1 MLHAVKSH
9 SKPNDPE
16 NDILPSLTFSQRYA
30 IMQIINKLPEAIMAT
45 PSNKNTHLK
54 SGIRDN
60 LLRETVH
67 DFLQQEIKNGSAL
80 SIVSAYFTIY
90 AYEKMQ
96 HSLNKIEE
104 LRFLFGDPDF
114 VKRMDPNNTDT
125 KAFDITDTGLQL
137 NQQLR
142 QKPIAKAC
150 AEWIKEKVQIRTT
163 RESNLIHGKMYH
175 IANNGV
181 DKAILGS
188 SNFTVRGLGLS
199 ANNSNIELNLE
210 VDSDRDR
217 TDLKAWFDELWH
229 NDKLVE
235 DVKEKVIAKLEQIG
249 QDHAPEHIYYKTLYE
264 LFREEI
270 ETRKTNEQTLED
282 THLYDTNIWDKL
294 YDFQKEGAKSVIA
307 RLLRHNGCILADSV
321 GLGKTYTALAV
332 IKFFELRNERVLVLC
347 PKKLH
352 DNWGLYPAYNSQD
365 TNPFLDDKFGYTLL
379 SHTDLSRYTGASG
392 GINLADFNWQN
403 FDLIVID
410 ESHNFRNDSKPRED
424 KDGNLRHTRYSRLLE
439 EVIKEGTKT
448 KVLML
453 SATPVNTSLTD
464 LRNQIY
470 LMTEKR
476 EDVFR
481 SSLGVSNIRSLIQQ
495 AQKAFKAWEEKA
507 TQDGAKDKTELFNTL
522 GAEFFQLLGGV
533 SIARS
538 RRHIIKYYAE
548 EIEKIGEFPTQLD
561 PVNCHPPTDLSGE
574 LSYKALA
581 DQIGDFEL
589 SIYRPSSYV
598 VDGRAKQRLAD
609 EKKRLRFNQED
620 RERFL
625 IGMMQTNFLKRLES
639 SAYALSETLERTINK
654 HHEILEKIGRFQKNS
669 NITDAATD
677 ILPDDDED
685 DEEFLINRAR
695 NPYHLKELDC
705 TRWKQNLIQDKQT
718 LTAAL
723 EKVKSITPER
733 DGKLKEIKK
742 HIRDKVLNPMEDKDG
757 NPNRKLL
764 IFTTFKD
771 TAEYLYDHLSEL
783 RSELKLNM
791 ALVSGDSTQTT
802 CGENSFNAILTNF
815 APRARGR
822 TDSTNDSID
831 IVIATDCISEGQ
843 NLQDCDTVLNYDIHW
858 NPVRIIQRFGR
869 IDRIGSNNVAVKM
882 INYWPTEDMEV
893 YLRLRNRVESRM
905 ALADA
910 TASGDDD
917 PLNESTYEHAQ
928 MELNFRDKQLERL
941 REEVLDLDDLSDNV
955 VMSDFTLD
963 YFFAQLLKYLERNR
977 AKLEATPNGA
987 YAVTSNEN
995 HPMENGVIFFLQ
1007 QTNASTDKQQKTASP
1022 IHPYYAVYIRNN
1034 GDIRYGCINA
1044 KQVLDL
1050 FEASTVGKENAIDDL
1065 CLWLDQE
1072 TEYGDNMRHYNTL
1085 LDTVISHITLSHQ
1098 KTQSKS
1104 IGRAGT
1110 RGFKLPV
1117 ASETPKDSSD
1127 FELVTWLII
1136 TTR

>member
-1 MLHAVKSH
+1 M
-9 SKPNDPE
+9 
-16 NDILPSLTFSQRYA
+16 
-30 IMQIINKLPEAIMAT
+30 
-45 PSNKNTHLK
+45 SNKNTSLK

-96 HSLNKIEE
+96 HTLNKIEE

-114 VKRMDPNNTDT
+114 VKRMDPNNTDK
-125 KAFDITDTGLQL
+125 KAFDITDTGLAL

-150 AEWIKEKVQIRTT
+150 AEWIKEKVEIRTT
-163 RESNLIHGKMYH
+163 RQSNLIHGKMYH

-188 SNFTVRGLGLS
+188 SNFTGRGLGLS
-199 ANNSNIELNLE
+199 SNNSNIELNLE

-217 TDLKAWFDELWH
+217 TDLKAWFDELWN
-229 NDKLVE
+229 NDELVE
-235 DVKEKVIAKLEQIG
+235 DVKDKVLAKLKQIG
-249 QDHAPEHIYYKTLYE
+249 QDHPPELIYYKTLYE

-270 ETRKTNEQTLED
+270 ETRKTDEQTLED
-282 THLYDTNIWDKL
+282 IHLYDTKIWDKL
-294 YDFQKEGAKSVIA
+294 YDFQRDGAKSVIA

-347 PKKLH
+347 PKKLRE
-352 DNWGLYPAYNSQD
+352 NWALYPAYNAQAS
-365 TNPFLDDKFGYTLL
+365 NEFLDDKFTYAVL
-379 SHTDLSRYTGASG
+379 SHTDLSRYTGESG
-392 GINLADFNWQN
+392 SVNLDNFNWSS

-410 ESHNFRNDSKPRED
+410 ESHNFRNDSKPRQD
-424 KDGNLRHTRYSRLLE
+424 KDGNFRHTRYSRLLE

-481 SSLGVSNIRSLIQQ
+481 NSLGVSNIRNLIRQ
-495 AQKAFKAWEEKA
+495 AQKAFKVWEEKD
-507 TQDGAKDKTELFNTL
+507 TRNKTDLFNTL
-522 GAEFFQLLGGV
+522 GADFFQLLGGV

-538 RRHIIKYYAE
+538 RKLIKKYYAE
-548 EIEKIGEFPTQLD
+548 EIEKIGNFPTPQK
-561 PVNCHPPTDLSGE
+561 PTNRHPQTDLSGE

-598 VDGRAKQRLAD
+598 TTQEAKQRLAD
-609 EKKRLRFNQED
+609 EKKALRFNQED
-620 RERFL
+620 REKFL

-639 SAYALSETLERTINK
+639 SAYALSETLERTIKKHDEMLKKIDRFAQNK
-654 HHEILEKIGRFQKNS
+654 DIP
-669 NITDAATD
+669 DAQADT
-677 ILPDDDED
+677 LPDDDED
-685 DEEFLINRAR
+685 DEEFLINRAK
-695 NPYHLKELDC
+695 NPYHLKDLDC
-705 TRWKQNLIQDKQT
+705 NRWKQDLIKDKET
-718 LTAAL
+718 LTAAWD
-723 EKVKSITPER
+723 KVKSITPER
-733 DGKLKEIKK
+733 DGKLKEIKADIHK
-742 HIRDKVLNPMEDKDG
+742 KVLNPRKDKKG
-757 NPNRKLL
+757 NLNRKILL
-764 IFTTFKD
+764 FTTFKD
-771 TAEYLYDHLSEL
+771 TAEYLYENLSEL
-783 RSELKLNM
+783 ASELDLNVAM
-791 ALVSGDSTQTT
+791 VSGDTTQTT
-802 CGENSFNAILTNF
+802 SGQNNFNAILTNF
-815 APRARGR
+815 APWGRIRADTT
-822 TDSTNDSID
+822 TDNID
-831 IVIATDCISEGQ
+831 LLIATDCVSEGQ

-869 IDRIGSNNVAVKM
+869 IDRIGTRNTEIKM
-882 INYWPTEDMEV
+882 INYWPTKDMEV

-917 PLNESTYEHAQ
+917 PLNESTYEQAQ
-928 MELNFRDKQLERL
+928 MELNFRDQQLERL
-941 REEVLDLDDLSDNV
+941 REEVLDLDDLSDGV

-963 YFFAQLLKYLERNR
+963 YFFVQLLKYLERNR
-977 AKLEATPNGA
+977 AKLEATPDGA
-987 YAVTSNEN
+987 YAVTNNEN
-995 HPMENGVIFFLQ
+995 NPTENGVIFFLQ
-1007 QTNASTDKQQKTASP
+1007 QTNASADKQQKTASP
-1022 IHPYYAVYIRNN
+1022 IHPYYAVYIRNS
-1034 GDIRYGCINA
+1034 GDIRYGCLNA

-1050 FEASTVGKENAIDDL
+1050 FEVSTVGKENAIDDL
-1065 CLWLDQE
+1065 CLWFDQE
-1072 TEYGDNMRHYNTL
+1072 TEYGDNMTHYNKL
-1085 LDTVISHITLSHQ
+1085 LDTVISHITRSHT
-1098 KTQSKS
+1098 KTQAQSIKRGAPRDSRLTPASK
-1104 IGRAGT
+1104 A
-1110 RGFKLPV
+1110 
-1117 ASETPKDSSD
+1117 PKDTGD
-1127 FELVTWLII
+1127 FKLVTWLVIN
-1136 TTR
+1136 

>member
-1 MLHAVKSH
+1 M
-9 SKPNDPE
+9 
-16 NDILPSLTFSQRYA
+16 
-30 IMQIINKLPEAIMAT
+30 
-45 PSNKNTHLK
+45 SNKNTSLK

-114 VKRMDPNNTDT
+114 VKRMDPNNTDK
-125 KAFDITDTGLQL
+125 KAFDITDTGLEL

-150 AEWIKEKVQIRTT
+150 AQWIKEKVEIRTT
-163 RESNLIHGKMYH
+163 RQSNLIHGKMYH
-175 IANNGV
+175 IANNDV

-199 ANNSNIELNLE
+199 SNNSNIELNLE
-210 VDSDRDR
+210 VDRDRDR
-217 TDLKAWFDELWH
+217 TDLKTWFDELWN
-229 NDKLVE
+229 NDELVE
-235 DVKEKVIAKLEQIG
+235 DVKNKVLAKLKQIG
-249 QDHAPEHIYYKTLYE
+249 QDHPPELIYYKTLYE

-282 THLYDTNIWDKL
+282 THLYDTKIWDKL

-321 GLGKTYTALAV
+321 GLGKTYTGLAV

-347 PKKLH
+347 PKKLRE
-352 DNWGLYPAYNSQD
+352 NWARYPAYNAQAS
-365 TNPFLDDKFGYTLL
+365 NEFLDDKFGYTLL
-379 SHTDLSRYTGASG
+379 SHTDLSRYSG
-392 GINLADFNWQN
+392 NAGGVNLENFNWQN

-424 KDGNLRHTRYSRLLE
+424 KDGNFRHTRYSRLLE
-439 EVIKEGTKT
+439 EIIKQGTKT

-481 SSLGVSNIRSLIQQ
+481 NSLGVSNIRSLIQQ

-507 TQDGAKDKTELFNTL
+507 SKDGTRDKTELFDTL

-581 DQIGDFEL
+581 DQIGNFEL

-598 VDGRAKQRLAD
+598 VDETAKQRLVD

-620 RERFL
+620 REKFL

-639 SAYALSETLERTINK
+639 SAYSLSETLERTINK
-654 HHEILEKIGRFQKNS
+654 HDEMLDKIERFQTNT
-669 NITDAATD
+669 NIADTADV
-677 ILPDDDED
+677 LPDDDED

-705 TRWKQNLIQDKQT
+705 PRWKQDIIQDKQT
-718 LTAAL
+718 LTAVL
-723 EKVKSITPER
+723 KKVKSITPER

-742 HIRDKVLNPMEDKDG
+742 HIRDKVLNPTKDKDG
-757 NPNRKLL
+757 NLNRKLL

-771 TAEYLYDHLSEL
+771 TAEYLYDKLAELTSEL
-783 RSELKLNM
+783 DLNT
-791 ALVSGDSTQTT
+791 ALVSGDLTRTT
-802 CGENSFNAILTNF
+802 CGENKFNDILTNF

-822 TDSTNDSID
+822 ADGINDNID

-882 INYWPTEDMEV
+882 INYWPTKDMEV

-917 PLNESTYEHAQ
+917 PLNEFTYEQAQ
-928 MELNFRDKQLERL
+928 MELNFRDKQLEQL
-941 REEVLDLDDLSDNV
+941 REEVLDLDDLSDSV
-955 VMSDFTLD
+955 VISDFTLD

-977 AKLEATPNGA
+977 EKLEATPDGA
-987 YAVTSNEN
+987 YAVTNNEN
-995 HPMENGVIFFLQ
+995 NPMENGIIFFLQ

-1022 IHPYYAVYIRNN
+1022 IHPYYAVYIRNS

-1050 FEASTVGKENAIDDL
+1050 FEVSTVGKEDAIDDL
-1065 CLWLDQE
+1065 CLWFDQE
-1072 TEYGDNMRHYNTL
+1072 TEYGDNMTHYNKL
-1085 LDTVISHITLSHQ
+1085 LDAVISHITRSHT
-1098 KTQSKS
+1098 KTQSQILKS
-1104 IGRAGT
+1104 GSPREA
-1110 RGFKLPV
+1110 KLTPTSK
-1117 ASETPKDSSD
+1117 APKDTGD
-1127 FELVTWLII
+1127 FKLVTWLVIA
-1136 TTR
+1136 

>member
-1 MLHAVKSH
+1 M
-9 SKPNDPE
+9 
-16 NDILPSLTFSQRYA
+16 
-30 IMQIINKLPEAIMAT
+30 
-45 PSNKNTHLK
+45 SNKNTSLK

-114 VKRMDPNNTDT
+114 VKRMDPNNTDK
-125 KAFDITDTGLQL
+125 KAFDITDTGLEL

-150 AEWIKEKVQIRTT
+150 AQWIKEKVEIRTT
-163 RESNLIHGKMYH
+163 RQSNLIHGKMYH
-175 IANNGV
+175 IANNDV

-199 ANNSNIELNLE
+199 SNNSNIELNLE
-210 VDSDRDR
+210 VDRDRDR
-217 TDLKAWFDELWH
+217 TDLKTWFDELWN
-229 NDKLVE
+229 NDELVE
-235 DVKEKVIAKLEQIG
+235 DVKNKVLAKLKQIG
-249 QDHAPEHIYYKTLYE
+249 QDHPPELIYYKTLYE

-282 THLYDTNIWDKL
+282 THLYDTKIWDKL

-321 GLGKTYTALAV
+321 GLGKTYTGLAV

-347 PKKLH
+347 PKKLRE
-352 DNWGLYPAYNSQD
+352 NWARYPAYNAQAS
-365 TNPFLDDKFGYTLL
+365 NEFLDDKFGYTLL
-379 SHTDLSRYTGASG
+379 SHTDLSRYSG
-392 GINLADFNWQN
+392 NAGGVNLENFNWQN

-424 KDGNLRHTRYSRLLE
+424 KDGNFRHTRYSRLLE
-439 EVIKEGTKT
+439 EIIKQGTKT

-481 SSLGVSNIRSLIQQ
+481 NSLGVSNIRSLIQQ

-507 TQDGAKDKTELFNTL
+507 SKDGTRDKTELFDTL

-581 DQIGDFEL
+581 DQIGNFEL

-598 VDGRAKQRLAD
+598 VDETAKQRLVD

-620 RERFL
+620 REKFL

-639 SAYALSETLERTINK
+639 SAYSLSETLERTINK
-654 HHEILEKIGRFQKNS
+654 HDEMLDKIERFQTNT
-669 NITDAATD
+669 NIADTADV
-677 ILPDDDED
+677 LPDDDED

-705 TRWKQNLIQDKQT
+705 PRWKQDIIQDKQT
-718 LTAAL
+718 LTAVL
-723 EKVKSITPER
+723 KKVKSITPER

-742 HIRDKVLNPMEDKDG
+742 HIRDKVLNPTKDKDG
-757 NPNRKLL
+757 NLNRKLL

-771 TAEYLYDHLSEL
+771 TAEYLYDKLAELTSEL
-783 RSELKLNM
+783 DLNT
-791 ALVSGDSTQTT
+791 ALVSGDLTRTT
-802 CGENSFNAILTNF
+802 CGENKFNDILTNF

-822 TDSTNDSID
+822 ADGINDNID

-882 INYWPTEDMEV
+882 INYWPTKDMEV

-917 PLNESTYEHAQ
+917 PLNEFTYEQAQ
-928 MELNFRDKQLERL
+928 MELNFRDKQLEQL
-941 REEVLDLDDLSDNV
+941 REEVLDLDDLSDSV
-955 VMSDFTLD
+955 VISDFTLD

-977 AKLEATPNGA
+977 EKLEATPDGA
-987 YAVTSNEN
+987 YAVTNNEN
-995 HPMENGVIFFLQ
+995 NPMENGIIFFLQ

-1022 IHPYYAVYIRNN
+1022 IHPYYAVYIRNS

-1050 FEASTVGKENAIDDL
+1050 FEISTVGKEDAIDDL
-1065 CLWLDQE
+1065 CLWFDQE
-1072 TEYGDNMRHYNTL
+1072 TEYGDNMTHYNKL
-1085 LDTVISHITLSHQ
+1085 LDAVISHITRSHT
-1098 KTQSKS
+1098 KTQSQILKS
-1104 IGRAGT
+1104 GSPREA
-1110 RGFKLPV
+1110 KLTPTSK
-1117 ASETPKDSSD
+1117 APKDTGD
-1127 FELVTWLII
+1127 FKLVTWLVIA
-1136 TTR
+1136 

>member
-1 MLHAVKSH
+1 
-9 SKPNDPE
+9 
-16 NDILPSLTFSQRYA
+16 
-30 IMQIINKLPEAIMAT
+30 MAT
-45 PSNKNTHLK
+45 PSNKNAHLK

-67 DFLQQEIKNGSAL
+67 DFLEHEIKNGSAL

-114 VKRMDPNNTDT
+114 VKRMDPNNTET
-125 KAFDITDTGLQL
+125 KAFDITDTGLAL

-150 AEWIKEKVQIRTT
+150 AEWIKKKVQIRTT

-188 SNFTVRGLGLS
+188 SNFTVHGLGLS

-210 VDSDRDR
+210 VNDDRDR
-217 TDLKAWFDELWH
+217 NDLKAWFDELWH
-229 NDKLVE
+229 NGELVE
-235 DVKEKVIAKLEQIG
+235 DVKEKVLAKLKQIG
-249 QDHAPEHIYYKTLYE
+249 QDYPPELIYYKTLYA

-282 THLYDTNIWDKL
+282 THLYDTKIWDKL

-332 IKFFELRNERVLVLC
+332 VKFFELRNERVLVLC
-347 PKKLH
+347 PKKLRE
-352 DNWGLYPAYNSQD
+352 NWARYPAYNAQAS
-365 TNPFLDDKFGYTLL
+365 NEFLDDKFGYTLL
-379 SHTDLSRYTGASG
+379 SHTDLSRYTGESG
-392 GINLADFNWQN
+392 GIDLENFNWQN

-424 KDGNLRHTRYSRLLE
+424 KDGNFRHTRYSRLLE

-481 SSLGVSNIRSLIQQ
+481 KSLGVSNIRTLTQQ
-495 AQKAFKAWEEKA
+495 AQKAFKAWEENA
-507 TQDGAKDKTELFNTL
+507 TRYGTRDKTELFDTL
-522 GAEFFQLLGGV
+522 GVDFFQLLSGV

-538 RRHIIKYYAE
+538 RRHIKKYYAE
-548 EIEKIGEFPTQLD
+548 EIENIGEFPTQLD
-561 PVNCHPPTDLSGE
+561 PVNCHPSTDLSGE

-598 VDGRAKQRLAD
+598 VDEGAKQRLAD

-639 SAYALSETLERTINK
+639 SAYSLSETLERTINK
-654 HHEILEKIGRFQKNS
+654 HNEMLEKIERFQRNN
-669 NITDAATD
+669 NITDAAD
-677 ILPDDDED
+677 VLPDDDEE

-705 TRWKQNLIQDKQT
+705 TRWKQDLLKDKET
-718 LTAAL
+718 LTAAW
-723 EKVKSITPER
+723 EKVSSITPDK
-733 DGKLKEIKK
+733 DGKLKEIKQ
-742 HIRDKVLNPMEDKDG
+742 HIREKAED
-757 NPNRKLL
+757 PNRKLL

-771 TAEYLYDHLSEL
+771 TADYLFTNLSEL
-783 RSELKLNM
+783 AKELGLEIAM
-791 ALVSGDSTQTT
+791 VSGDMTRTT
-802 CGENSFNAILTNF
+802 CGENNFNAILTNF
-815 APRARGR
+815 APWGRMRAEK
-822 TDSTNDSID
+822 TSDTVDLL
-831 IVIATDCISEGQ
+831 IATDCVSEGQ
-843 NLQDCDTVLNYDIHW
+843 NLQDCNTVLNYDIHW

-869 IDRIGSNNVAVKM
+869 IDRIGSRSKTVKM

-917 PLNESTYEHAQ
+917 PLNEYTYEHAQ
-928 MELNFRDKQLERL
+928 MELNFRDKQLEQL
-941 REEVLDLDDLSDNV
+941 REEVLDLDDLSDTV

-977 AKLEATPNGA
+977 AKLEATPDGA
-987 YAVTSNEN
+987 YAVTNNEN
-995 HPMENGVIFFLQ
+995 NPSENGVIFFLQ

-1034 GDIRYGCINA
+1034 RDIRYGCINA

-1050 FEASTVGKENAIDDL
+1050 FEASAVGKENTIDDL
-1065 CLWLDQE
+1065 CLWFDQE
-1072 TEYGDNMRHYNTL
+1072 TQYGDNMTHYNKL
-1085 LDTVISHITLSHQ
+1085 LDTVISHITRSHQ
-1098 KTQSKS
+1098 KTQSKN

-1110 RGFKLPV
+1110 RGFRLPV

-1127 FELVTWLII
+1127 FELVTWLVI
-1136 TTR
+1136 TEKLL

>member
-1 MLHAVKSH
+1 M
-9 SKPNDPE
+9 
-16 NDILPSLTFSQRYA
+16 
-30 IMQIINKLPEAIMAT
+30 
-45 PSNKNTHLK
+45 SNKNASLK

-67 DFLQQEIKNGSAL
+67 DFLEQEIKNGSEL

-96 HSLNKIEE
+96 HSLNKIEG

-114 VKRMDPNNTDT
+114 VKRMDPNNTDK
-125 KAFDITDTGLQL
+125 KAFDITDTGLAL

-150 AEWIKEKVQIRTT
+150 AQWITEKVEIRTT
-163 RESNLIHGKMYH
+163 RQSNLIHGKMYH
-175 IANNGV
+175 IANNGI

-199 ANNSNIELNLE
+199 SNNSNIELNLE

-235 DVKEKVIAKLEQIG
+235 DVKNKVLAKLKQIG
-249 QDHAPEHIYYKTLYE
+249 QEHPPELIYYKTLYE

-270 ETRKTNEQTLED
+270 ETRKTDEQTLED
-282 THLYDTNIWDKL
+282 IHLYDTKIWDKL
-294 YDFQKEGAKSVIA
+294 YGFQKDGAKSVIA

-347 PKKLH
+347 PKKLRE
-352 DNWGLYPAYNSQD
+352 NWALYQAIHNQIS
-365 TNPFLDDKFGYTLL
+365 NEFLDDKFGYTLL
-379 SHTDLSRYTGASG
+379 SHTDLSRYSGDSG
-392 GINLADFNWQN
+392 GVNLENFNWQN

-410 ESHNFRNDSKPRED
+410 ESHNFRNDSKPRQD
-424 KDGNLRHTRYSRLLE
+424 KDGNFRHTRYSRLLE

-481 SSLGVSNIRSLIQQ
+481 NSLGVSNIRNLIRQT
-495 AQKAFKAWEEKA
+495 QKAFKVWEEKD
-507 TQDGAKDKTELFNTL
+507 TRNKTELFNTL
-522 GAEFFQLLGGV
+522 GADFFQLLGGV

-538 RRHIIKYYAE
+538 RKLIKKYYAE
-548 EIEKIGEFPTQLD
+548 EIEKIGNFPTPQK
-561 PVNCHPPTDLSGE
+561 PTNRHPQTDLSGE

-598 VDGRAKQRLAD
+598 TTQEAKQRLAD
-609 EKKRLRFNQED
+609 EKKAFRFNQED
-620 RERFL
+620 REKFL

-639 SAYALSETLERTINK
+639 SAYALSETLERTIKK
-654 HHEILEKIGRFQKNS
+654 HDEMLEKIDRFAQNKDMP
-669 NITDAATD
+669 DAQADT
-677 ILPDDDED
+677 LPDDDED
-685 DEEFLINRAR
+685 DEEFLINRAK
-695 NPYHLKELDC
+695 NPYHLRELDC
-705 TRWKQNLIQDKQT
+705 NRWKQDLIKDKET
-718 LTAAL
+718 LTAAWD
-723 EKVKSITPER
+723 KVKSITPER
-733 DGKLKEIKK
+733 DGKLKEIKAD
-742 HIRDKVLNPMEDKDG
+742 IQEKVLNPRKDKKG
-757 NPNRKLL
+757 NLNRKIL

-771 TAEYLYDHLSEL
+771 TAEYLYENLSEL
-783 RSELKLNM
+783 ASELDIKM
-791 ALVSGDSTQTT
+791 AMVSGDTTQTT
-802 CGENSFNAILTNF
+802 WGQNNFNAILTNF
-815 APRARGR
+815 APWGRIRADK
-822 TDSTNDSID
+822 TTHNIELL
-831 IVIATDCISEGQ
+831 IATDCVSEGQ

-869 IDRIGSNNVAVKM
+869 IDRIGTRNTEIKM
-882 INYWPTEDMEV
+882 INYWPTKDMEV

-917 PLNESTYEHAQ
+917 PLNESTYEQAQ

-941 REEVLDLDDLSDNV
+941 REEVLDLDDLSDGV

-977 AKLEATPNGA
+977 AKLEATPDGA
-987 YAVTSNEN
+987 YAVTNNEN
-995 HPMENGVIFFLQ
+995 SPTENGVIFFLQ
-1007 QTNASTDKQQKTASP
+1007 QTNASADKQQKTASP
-1022 IHPYYAVYIRNN
+1022 IHPYYAVYIRNS
-1034 GDIRYGCINA
+1034 GDIRYGCLNA

-1050 FEASTVGKENAIDDL
+1050 FEASTVGKEKAIDDL
-1065 CLWLDQE
+1065 CLWFDQE
-1072 TEYGDNMRHYNTL
+1072 TEYGDNMKHYNKL
-1085 LDTVISHITLSHQ
+1085 LDTVISHITRSHT
-1098 KTQSKS
+1098 KTQAQTIKRGAPRDSRLTPASK
-1104 IGRAGT
+1104 APKGT
-1110 RGFKLPV
+1110 DDFK
-1117 ASETPKDSSD
+1117 
-1127 FELVTWLII
+1127 LVTWLII
-1136 TTR
+1136 TNQQS

>member
-1 MLHAVKSH
+1 M
-9 SKPNDPE
+9 
-16 NDILPSLTFSQRYA
+16 
-30 IMQIINKLPEAIMAT
+30 
-45 PSNKNTHLK
+45 SNKNASLK

-60 LLRETVH
+60 LRRGTVYE
-67 DFLQQEIKNGSAL
+67 FLAQEIKNGSTL

-90 AYEKMQ
+90 AFEALQKP
-96 HSLNKIEE
+96 LNEIEN

-114 VKRMDPNNTDT
+114 IKNLDPNNTEK
-125 KAFDITDTGLQL
+125 KAFEITDAGLELDKQL
-137 NQQLR
+137 Q

-150 AEWIKEKVQIRTT
+150 AEWIKEKVEIRST
-163 RESNLIHGKMYH
+163 RESNLLHGKMYH

-181 DKAILGS
+181 EKAIMGS
-188 SNFTVRGLGLS
+188 SNFTMHGLGLRKGS
-199 ANNSNIELNLE
+199 SNIELNLE

-217 TDLKAWFDELWH
+217 RDLKAWFDEIWDD
-229 NDKLVE
+229 DKLVE

-249 QDHAPEHIYYKTLYE
+249 KDQAPELIYYKTLYE

-270 ETRKTNEQTLED
+270 ETRKTNDQTLED
-282 THLYDTNIWDKL
+282 THLYDTKIWETL
-294 YDFQKEGAKSVIA
+294 YEFQKEGVKSVIA

-352 DNWGLYPAYNSQD
+352 DNWALYPAYNSQD

-392 GINLADFNWQN
+392 SVDLENFNWRN
-403 FDLIVID
+403 FDMIVID

-424 KDGNLRHTRYSRLLE
+424 KDGNFRHTRYSRLLE

-453 SATPVNTSLTD
+453 SATPVNTSLID

-481 SSLGVSNIRSLIQQ
+481 NSLGISNIGSLLRQ
-495 AQKAFKAWEEKA
+495 AQKEFRQWEEDSGENGKR
-507 TQDGAKDKTELFNTL
+507 DKTKLLEAL
-522 GAEFFQLLGGV
+522 GADFFQLLGGV

-538 RRHIIKYYAE
+538 RRHIKTFYAE
-548 EIEKIGEFPTQLD
+548 EIARIGEFPTPQQ
-561 PVNCHPPTDLSGE
+561 PENCHPPTDLTGE
-574 LSYKALA
+574 LSYKDLA
-581 DQIGDFEL
+581 DQIGEFEL

-598 VDGRAKQRLAD
+598 ISEAAKQRLAN
-609 EKKRLRFNQED
+609 EKQKFRFNQAD

-639 SAYALSETLERTINK
+639 SAYALSETLERTVGKIDDM
-654 HHEILEKIGRFQKNS
+654 LEKIDRYEQNPRIQ
-669 NITDAATD
+669 NAEAD

-695 NPYHLKELDC
+695 NPYHLRELDC
-705 TRWKQNLIQDKQT
+705 PRWKKDLIKDKET
-718 LTAAL
+718 LTAAWNN
-723 EKVKSITPER
+723 VKAITPER
-733 DGKLKEIKK
+733 DGKLKAIKA
-742 HIRDKVLNPMEDKDG
+742 HIRNKAQNPTTDKDG
-757 NPNRKLL
+757 KINRKLL
-764 IFTTFKD
+764 VFTTFKD
-771 TAEYLYDHLSEL
+771 TADYLYKHLSNL
-783 RSELKLNM
+783 VDELKLNM
-791 ALVSGDSTQTT
+791 AIVSGDVT
-802 CGENSFNAILTNF
+802 EKNFNVILNNF
-815 APRARGR
+815 APKARTN
-822 TDSTNDSID
+822 TDSVPDEID
-831 IVIATDCISEGQ
+831 LLIATDCISEGQ

-869 IDRIGSNNVAVKM
+869 IDRIGSRNATIKM

-893 YLRLRNRVESRM
+893 YLRLQSRVASRM
-905 ALADA
+905 ALADTA
-910 TASGDDD
+910 ASGDDD
-917 PLNESTYEHAQ
+917 PLNEFTYEQAQ
-928 MELNFRDKQLERL
+928 MELNFRDTQLKQL
-941 REEVLDLDDLSDNV
+941 REDVLDLDDLSDGV

-977 AKLEATPNGA
+977 AELEATPKGA
-987 YAVTSNEN
+987 YAVTDNRDRPTET
-995 HPMENGVIFFLQ
+995 GVIFFLQ
-1007 QTNASTDKQQKTASP
+1007 QLNPTTDKEKKTPSP
-1022 IHPYYAVYIRNN
+1022 VYPYYTVYIRKN
-1034 GDIRYGCINA
+1034 GDIRYGCANT

-1050 FEASTVGKENAIDDL
+1050 FEASAVGKNEALSEL
-1065 CLWLDQE
+1065 CLQFDQE
-1072 TEYGDNMRHYNTL
+1072 TQHGKNMGDYNKL
-1085 LDTVISHITLSHQ
+1085 LNAVIAHITRSHQ

-1104 IGRAGT
+1104 IGRSGT
-1110 RGFKLPV
+1110 RGSRLPV

-1127 FELVTWLII
+1127 FELVTWLVI
-1136 TTR
+1136 T

>member
-1 MLHAVKSH
+1 MS
-9 SKPNDPE
+9 
-16 NDILPSLTFSQRYA
+16 T
-30 IMQIINKLPEAIMAT
+30 
-45 PSNKNTHLK
+45 KNTSLK

-67 DFLQQEIKNGSAL
+67 DFLEQEIKNGSAL

-96 HSLNKIEE
+96 HSLDKIER
-104 LRFLFGDPDF
+104 LCFLFGDPDF
-114 VKRMDPNNTDT
+114 VKRMDPNNTDQ
-125 KAFDITDTGLQL
+125 KAFDITDTGLEL

-150 AEWIKEKVQIRTT
+150 AQWIKEKVEIRTT
-163 RESNLIHGKMYH
+163 RGSNLIHGKMYH

-181 DKAILGS
+181 DEAILGS

-199 ANNSNIELNLE
+199 SNNSNIELNLE
-210 VDSDRDR
+210 VNSASDR
-217 TDLKAWFDELWH
+217 TDLKAWFDELWN
-229 NDKLVE
+229 NDELVE
-235 DVKEKVIAKLEQIG
+235 DVKEKVLAKLEQIG
-249 QDHAPEHIYYKTLYE
+249 QDHPPELIYYKTLYE

-270 ETRKTNEQTLED
+270 ETRKTDEQTLED
-282 THLYDTNIWDKL
+282 IHLYDTKIWDKL

-347 PKKLH
+347 PKKLRE
-352 DNWGLYPAYNSQD
+352 NWARYPAYNSQAS
-365 TNPFLDDKFGYTLL
+365 NEFLDDKFGYTLL
-379 SHTDLSRYTGASG
+379 SHTDLSRYSG
-392 GINLADFNWQN
+392 DSGSVNLADFNWQN

-424 KDGNLRHTRYSRLLE
+424 QDGNFRHSRYSRLLE

-481 SSLGVSNIRSLIQQ
+481 NSLGVSNIGSLIRQ
-495 AQKAFKAWEEKA
+495 AQKAFKAWEENA
-507 TQDGAKDKTELFNTL
+507 TKDGRRDKTELFDTL
-522 GAEFFQLLGGV
+522 GTEFFQLLGGV

-548 EIEKIGEFPTQLD
+548 EIEKIGEFPTQLE
-561 PVNCHPPTDLSGE
+561 PVNCHPPTDLTGE

-598 VDGRAKQRLAD
+598 VDATAKQRLAN
-609 EKKRLRFNQED
+609 EKQKFRFNQAD

-639 SAYALSETLERTINK
+639 SADSLSKTLERTINK
-654 HHEILEKIGRFQKNS
+654 HNEMLDKIERFQKNS
-669 NITDAATD
+669 NIADTAVDV
-677 ILPDDDED
+677 LPDDDED

-705 TRWKQNLIQDKQT
+705 SRWKQDIIEDKQT

-733 DGKLKEIKK
+733 DGKLKAIKQ
-742 HIRDKVLNPMEDKDG
+742 HIRGKVLNPTKDKDG

-771 TAEYLYDHLSEL
+771 TAEYLYENLSEL
-783 RSELKLNM
+783 TSELDLNM
-791 ALVSGDSTQTT
+791 ALVSGDMTRTT
-802 CGENSFNAILTNF
+802 SGENKFNAILTNF
-815 APRARGR
+815 APWGRIRADK
-822 TDSTNDSID
+822 TDDNID
-831 IVIATDCISEGQ
+831 LLIATDCISEGQ

-917 PLNESTYEHAQ
+917 PLNESTYEQAQ
-928 MELNFRDKQLERL
+928 MELNFRDQQLERL

-977 AKLEATPNGA
+977 AKLEATPDGA
-987 YAVTSNEN
+987 YAVTNSEN
-995 HPMENGVIFFLQ
+995 NPMEKGVIFFLQ
-1007 QTNASTDKQQKTASP
+1007 QTNASADKQQKTASP

-1050 FEASTVGKENAIDDL
+1050 FEASAVGKEDAIDDL
-1065 CLWLDQE
+1065 CLWFDQE
-1072 TEYGDNMRHYNTL
+1072 TEYGDNMTHYNKL
-1085 LDTVISHITLSHQ
+1085 LDAVISHITRSHT
-1098 KTQSKS
+1098 KTQSQGMRTGS
-1104 IGRAGT
+1104 PRD
-1110 RGFKLPV
+1110 FKLTPTSK
-1117 ASETPKDSSD
+1117 APKDTGN
-1127 FELVTWLII
+1127 FKLVTWLVIA
-1136 TTR
+1136 